1 MNEWR
6 GRNKVMAGKR
16 QELTCE
22 SFVIMP
28 DGRTVPVRDLTPAER
43 EQWHANMRRR
53 LSETL
58 SAYFTQH
65 PDEYARLSETLS
77 PYA

>member
-1 MNEWR
+1 MTAKK
-6 GRNKVMAGKR
+6 GGKR
-16 QELTCE
+16 PPLTCE

-53 LSETL
+53 ASEAMN
-58 SAYFTQH
+58 AYYTQH